1 MHGSHCA
8 TWLKPFYISGVPFF
22 LESILVNVVSHSLLF
37 REIDFMRI
45 ILLCFLLVPFLSLA
59 TDSDKQKSIADFT
72 KNMSQQVGFF
82 DFYYQIETDKIFL
95 KIDKLDQPFLF
106 QSSMPQG
113 IGSNDIGLDR
123 GQLGDTRLVKFE
135 RFGNKVLLKQLNTQY
150 RASSSNLAEQASI
163 DEAFADS
170 VIAGFSIVASNESV
184 VVIDYTDFLLS
195 DIHQISK
202 SLSRSKQG
210 SYSVD
215 AKRSGVYLKRS
226 KSFPENTEL
235 EALVTFGGSN
245 PGQYV
250 NQVTPDPI
258 SISVHLHHSLVKLPD
273 SKYQLR
279 KFVPF
284 SGFWAVG
291 YQDYSVAIEDSMAK
305 QFIPRHRLSKKQPNA
320 NMSEAVKPIVYYLDP
335 GIPEPVMSALKEG
348 ALWWDQAF
356 RAIGYKN
363 AFQVK
368 VLPADTDPMD
378 VRYNVIQWVHRATR
392 GWSYGSSVIDPR
404 TGEIIKGHV
413 TLGSLRV
420 KQDYLIALGLTSPF
434 SAEGEVTDDASDDQV
449 DISKQKEMA
458 LARIRQLSAHEVG
471 HTLGIA
477 HNFAA
482 SEYGRESVMDYPHP
496 LVKVHNGQI
505 SLENAYDVGMGE
517 WDKYVVAYGYQ
528 DYTDVKSEQQGLKR
542 LVNDARA
549 KGFRYQS
556 DPDSRQA
563 HSANVEGHL
572 WDNGADPVS
581 ELNRISEVRKIA
593 LANFGLKTIK
603 IGATLSSLEETFAPI
618 YLLHRYQLDAVAK
631 LIGGVSYEYES
642 KGDYATAKGVKVI
655 AAKQQK
661 EAVAAMLNT
670 LQTDFLSIPES
681 LAQLITPKA
690 YGESRNRESFKGR
703 TGHTFDTISA
713 AESAAGYSLS
723 LLLKSERLNRISQ
736 QKSQLK
742 GAPDIAYLLNE
753 LFKQTIKNGIEKDYP
768 QLNKRVNYL
777 VLDQVVK
784 AMQQKNLAPEVRGEI
799 EIQLIDLHK
808 WLKNKGRNA
817 HNEIMARQLEQ
828 YWRVGEWK
836 SQFKLMPLPPGSPI

>member
-1 MHGSHCA
+1 
-8 TWLKPFYISGVPFF
+8 
-22 LESILVNVVSHSLLF
+22 
-37 REIDFMRI
+37 MRV
-45 ILLCFLLVPFLSLA
+45 ILLCLLLIPALSFA
-59 TDSDKQKSIADFT
+59 TDSIKQTSVADFT
-72 KNMSQQVGFF
+72 KGMSQQIGFF
-82 DFYYQIETDKIFL
+82 DFYYQIEQDKVFL
-95 KIDKLDQPFLF
+95 KIDQFDQPFLF

-170 VIAGFSIVASNESV
+170 VIAGFPVVAADDNS

-195 DIHQISK
+195 DIHQISQR
-202 SLSRSKQG
+202 LSGTEQG
-210 SYSVD
+210 SYHVD
-215 AKRSGVYLKRS
+215 PKRSGVYLDRS
-226 KSFPENTEL
+226 KAFPDNTEL
-235 EALVTFGGSN
+235 EALVTFGGSK

-273 SKYQLR
+273 TDYQPR

-284 SGFWAVG
+284 SGFWSVG
-291 YQDYSVAIEDSMAK
+291 YQDYSVAIEDNMTK
-305 QFIPRHRLSKKQPNA
+305 QFIPRHRLHKKQPNSK
-320 NMSEAVKPIVYYLDP
+320 MSEAIEPIIYYLDP
-335 GIPEPVMSALKEG
+335 GIPEPVMSALRDG

-356 RAIGYKN
+356 SAIGYKH

-368 VLPADTDPMD
+368 VLPEDADPMD

-404 TGEIIKGHV
+404 SGEIIKGHV

-434 SAEGEVTDDASDDQV
+434 SADGVDSTSDDQV
-449 DISKQKEMA
+449 DISKQKMMA

-471 HTLGIA
+471 HTIGIA

-496 LVKVHNGQI
+496 LVSVEDGKI
-505 SLENAYDVGMGE
+505 SLDNAYDVGMGE

-528 DYTDVKSEQQGLKR
+528 VYHDANSEQQGLKR
-542 LVNDARA
+542 LVVDARA
-549 KGFRYQS
+549 KGLRYQS
-556 DPDSRQA
+556 DPDSRQSNA
-563 HSANVEGHL
+563 ANAEGHL
-572 WDNGADPVS
+572 WDNGADPVA
-581 ELNRISEVRKIA
+581 ELSRIAEVRDVA
-593 LANFGLKTIK
+593 MANFGIKTIK
-603 IGATLSSLEETFAPI
+603 TGATLSSLEETFAPI

-642 KGDYATAKGVKVI
+642 KGDYLTAKGVKVVSGERQK
-655 AAKQQK
+655 AAID
-661 EAVAAMLNT
+661 AMLKT
-670 LQTDFLSIPES
+670 LHSDFLSIP
-681 LAQLITPKA
+681 LRLTQLITPKA

-703 TGHTFDTISA
+703 TGHTFDPLSA

-723 LLLKSERLNRISQ
+723 LLLKAERLNRVSQ
-736 QKSQLK
+736 QKHQSK
-742 GAPDIAYLLNE
+742 DAPDLENLLTS
-753 LFKQTIKNGIEKDYP
+753 LFKHTIKSKVSKDKTLLS
-768 QLNKRVNYL
+768 QRVNYL

-784 AMQQKNLAPEVRGEI
+784 ALHQENLAPEVRGEI
-799 EIQLIDLHK
+799 ELQLIELHR
-808 WLKNKGRNA
+808 WLKIKSRSSHSA
-817 HNEIMARQLEQ
+817 VMARQLEQ
-828 YWRVGEWK
+828 YWRLGKWV
-836 SQFKLMPLPPGSPI
+836 SHFKLKPLPPGSPI

>member
-1 MHGSHCA
+1 MRMILAC
-8 TWLKPFYISGVPFF
+8 LVFISA
-22 LESILVNVVSHSLLF
+22 LSIAG
-37 REIDFMRI
+37 EIDNAK
-45 ILLCFLLVPFLSLA
+45 P
-59 TDSDKQKSIADFT
+59 IANFT
-72 KNMSQQVGFF
+72 AEMQHQEGFF
-82 DFYYQIETDKIFL
+82 DFYYQIETDKVFL
-95 KIDKLDQPFLF
+95 KIDQFNQPFLF

-170 VIAGFSIVASNESV
+170 VIAGFLIVATDGDG

-195 DIHQISK
+195 DIHQISQR
-202 SLSRSKQG
+202 LTATEQG
-210 SYSVD
+210 SYKID
-215 AKRSGVYLKRS
+215 LKRSGVFLKRS
-226 KSFPENTEL
+226 KAFPDNTEL

-245 PGQYV
+245 PGKYV
-250 NQVTPDPI
+250 DQVTPDPI

-273 SKYQLR
+273 TAYQPR
-279 KFVPF
+279 QFVPF
-284 SGFWAVG
+284 SGFWSVG
-291 YQDYSVAIEDSMAK
+291 YEDYSVPIEQSMTK
-305 QFIPRHRLSKKQPNA
+305 QFIPRHRLNKKQPNGDV
-320 NMSEAVKPIVYYLDP
+320 SEAIEPIVYYLDP
-335 GIPEPVMSALKEG
+335 GIPEPVMSALKDG

-356 RAIGYKN
+356 SAIGYKN

-368 VLPADTDPMD
+368 VLPEDADPMD

-392 GWSYGSSVIDPR
+392 GWSYGYSVIDPR
-404 TGEIIKGHV
+404 SGEIIKGHV

-434 SAEGEVTDDASDDQV
+434 SSDGAGANSPPDDQV
-449 DISKQKEMA
+449 NISKQKEMA

-471 HTLGIA
+471 HTLGIS

-496 LVKVHNGQI
+496 LVSVKDGKI
-505 SLENAYDVGMGE
+505 SLDNAYDVGMGA

-528 DYTDVKSEQQGLKR
+528 EYPDAITEQQALKN
-542 LVNDARA
+542 LVIDARA
-549 KGFRYQS
+549 KGFKYQS
-556 DPDSRQA
+556 DPDSRQSNA
-563 HSANVEGHL
+563 ANAQGHL
-572 WDNGADPVS
+572 WDNGADPVA
-581 ELNRISEVRKIA
+581 ELSRISQVRKVA
-593 LANFGLKTIK
+593 MANFGLKTIK
-603 IGATLSSLEETFAPI
+603 TGATLSSLEETFAPI

-642 KGDYATAKGVKVI
+642 KGDYSVAKGVKVI

-661 EAVAAMLNT
+661 DALAAMLQT
-670 LQTDFLSIPES
+670 LQSDFLSIPKS

-703 TGHTFDTISA
+703 TGHTFDPISA

-723 LLLKSERLNRISQ
+723 LLLKAERLNRIAQ
-736 QKSQLK
+736 QQEQLQ
-742 GAPDIAYLLNE
+742 GVPNLGYLLTE
-753 LFKQTIKNGIEKDYP
+753 LFNQSIKDGIDKDYP
-768 QLNKRVNYL
+768 QLSKRVNYL

-784 AMQQKNLAPEVRGEI
+784 AMQQENLAPEARGEM

-817 HNEIMARQLEQ
+817 HNEVMARQLEQ
-828 YWRVGEWK
+828 YWRLGKWHT
-836 SQFKLMPLPPGSPI
+836 QFTLKPLPPGSPI

>member
-1 MHGSHCA
+1 MRFAVIC
-8 TWLKPFYISGVPFF
+8 
-22 LESILVNVVSHSLLF
+22 LLIF
-37 REIDFMRI
+37 SVQVF
-45 ILLCFLLVPFLSLA
+45 A
-59 TDSDKQKSIADFT
+59 TDSKKQTSIVDFT
-72 KNMSQQVGFF
+72 ENMTQQAGFF
-82 DFYYQIETDKIFL
+82 DFYYQIEQDKVFL
-95 KIDKLDQPFLF
+95 KIDRFDQPFLF

-135 RFGNKVLLKQLNTQY
+135 LFGNKVLLKQLNTQY

-170 VIAGFSIVASNESV
+170 VIAGFSIVATGDGA

-195 DIHQISK
+195 DIHQISQR
-202 SLSRSKQG
+202 LTRTKQG
-210 SYSVD
+210 SYKAD
-215 AKRSGVYLKRS
+215 PKRSGVFLKRS
-226 KSFPENTEL
+226 KAFPNNTEL
-235 EALVTFGGSN
+235 EALVTFGGTK

-273 SKYQLR
+273 TDYQPR

-284 SGFWAVG
+284 SGFWSVG
-291 YQDYSVAIEDSMAK
+291 YQDYSVPIEDSMTK
-305 QFIPRHRLSKKQPNA
+305 QFIPRHRLSKKQPKA
-320 NMSEAVKPIVYYLDP
+320 AISEAVEPIVYYLDP
-335 GIPEPVMSALKEG
+335 GIPEPVMSALKDG

-356 RAIGYKN
+356 SAIGYKN

-368 VLPADTDPMD
+368 ILPEDADPMD

-404 TGEIIKGHV
+404 SGEIIKGHV

-434 SAEGEVTDDASDDQV
+434 SGDSEGDEDGTPDAQV
-449 DISKQKEMA
+449 DTSKQKEMA

-496 LVKVHNGQI
+496 LVSVQDGKI

-528 DYTDVKSEQQGLKR
+528 DYPDANTEQQGLTR
-542 LVNDARA
+542 LVADARA

-556 DPDSRQA
+556 DPDSRQSHA
-563 HSANVEGHL
+563 ANVEGHL

-581 ELNRISEVRKIA
+581 ELARISEVRKVA

-603 IGATLSSLEETFAPI
+603 TGASLSSLEETLAPI

-631 LIGGVSYEYES
+631 LIGGVSYEYEL
-642 KGDYATAKGVKVI
+642 KGDYSTAKGVKI
-655 AAKQQK
+655 ISAKQQK
-661 EAVAAMLNT
+661 EAVEAMLKT
-670 LQTDFLSIPES
+670 LQSDFLSIPAS
-681 LAQLITPKA
+681 LTQLITPKA

-703 TGHTFDTISA
+703 TGHTFDPISA
-713 AESAAGYSLS
+713 AESAAGYSLN
-723 LLLKSERLNRISQ
+723 LLLKAERLNRIAQ
-736 QKSQLK
+736 QKEQLQ
-742 GAPDIAYLLNE
+742 GAPDLAYLFTA
-753 LFKQTIKNGIEKDYP
+753 LFKQSIKGGIDKDYP
-768 QLNKRVNYL
+768 QLSKRVNYL
-777 VLDQVVK
+777 VLDQVAK
-784 AMQQKNLAPEVRGEI
+784 AMQQENLAPEVRGEI
-799 EIQLIDLHK
+799 ELQLLDLHK
-808 WLKNKGRNA
+808 WLKNKDRNA
-817 HNEIMARQLEQ
+817 HNKVMARQLEQ
-828 YWRVGEWK
+828 YWSLGKWQ
-836 SQFKLMPLPPGSPI
+836 SQFTLKPLPPGSPI